1 MGAVTVGNRNI
12 RREVLCRIARDIAHV
27 TEPLTTGVALT
38 VVVSVLLLFALLR
51 SIVALEMSALLV

>member
-1 MGAVTVGNRNI
+1 MSLR
-12 RREVLCRIARDIAHV
+12 
-27 TEPLTTGVALT
+27 PLTTGAALT